1 MEPSTQSDRRCAQTG
16 ALAEA
21 LPWLRHAR
29 RILVFTGA
37 GISTESGI
45 PDFRGPNGVWKTT
58 DPQRYTIESYVSDR
72 AVRVERWQAR
82 LEGRFSNALP
92 NAAHLAVTRLQ
103 RAGLAPVVVT
113 QNIDGLHQK
122 AGTVN
127 VIELHGTSNEA
138 ACLECGRRMPIDV
151 ALDRVREGDD
161 DPHCELCGGLLK
173 TATIS
178 FGQPLVPADIH
189 RAVEEARLCD
199 VCLAVGSTLSV
210 WPAASVPVEA
220 VRHGGRLVIIKEG
233 ATDLD
238 GMASLLLAG
247 RAGTVMDELATAL
260 LGIED
265 SR

>member
-1 MEPSTQSDRRCAQTG
+1 MDLESP
-16 ALAEA
+16 LAKA

-45 PDFRGPNGVWKTT
+45 PDFRGPNGVWNTT
-58 DPQRYTIESYVSDR
+58 DPNRYTIDSYVKDR
-72 AVRVERWQAR
+72 DVRVERWQAR
-82 LEGRFSNALP
+82 LESRFAGAAP
-92 NAAHLAVTRLQ
+92 NEAHRAITRLQ
-103 RAGLAPVVVT
+103 QAGLAPVVVT

-127 VIELHGTSNEA
+127 VIELHGTSTEA
-138 ACLECGRRMPIDV
+138 VCLECARRMPIDV
-151 ALDRVREGDD
+151 ALDRVREGDV

-189 RAVEEARLCD
+189 RAVEEARLAD

-210 WPAASVPVEA
+210 WPAAGVPVETI
-220 VRHGGRLVIIKEG
+220 RQGGRLVIVNEG

-238 GMASLLLAG
+238 GMAALIVSG
-247 RAGTVMDELATAL
+247 RAGTVLPELVGAL
-260 LGIED
+260 LGERE